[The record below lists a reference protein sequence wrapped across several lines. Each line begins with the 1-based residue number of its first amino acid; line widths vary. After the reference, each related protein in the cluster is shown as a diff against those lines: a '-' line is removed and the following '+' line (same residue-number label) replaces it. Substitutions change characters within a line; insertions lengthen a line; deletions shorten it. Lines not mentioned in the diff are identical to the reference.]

1 MTEAADFSQITWL
14 CALLTSTHYIA
25 ELAYHVAAYRPSQS
39 LHANTQTNIP
49 SLADAIAEKY
59 GAPV

>member
-1 MTEAADFSQITWL
+1 MSQPVIKL
-14 CALLTSTHYIA
+14 ANQDLL
-25 ELAYHVAAYRPSQS
+25 EKRVDK
-39 LHANTQTNIP
+39 IP